1 MLTTMQRHG
10 WLTSTLQLVPVVA
23 IAAAA
28 MIAMAP
34 ADAGAAFNVK
44 TFQCAGT
51 GVDVDVSGLGNT
63 NVCVEGISDVDL
75 FCACRNTGG
84 QCPNAANKQTRG
96 AGAAANETLQPKNG
110 RVRTT
115 FSLQGVPPN
124 QTQDAVC
131 TAAAGT
137 PFGDLVVEG
146 PPLTCPGGQTA
157 ALVGSE
163 ATTTFTLCT
172 TTQQPGEDCTCTGQG
187 TLLAGPISCGPTES
201 TSTDVGA
208 DCVALFPEL
217 TDTP

>member
-1 MLTTMQRHG
+1 MKRHG
-10 WLTSTLQLVPVVA
+10 WLTSTLRLVPVVA

-44 TFQCAGT
+44 TFQCSSTGV

-63 NVCVEGISDVDL
+63 NVCVEGTSDVSL
-75 FCACRNTGG
+75 FCACENSGG
-84 QCPNAANKQTRG
+84 NCPNAANKQTRS

-115 FSLQGVPPN
+115 FSLQGVPPS
-124 QTQDAVC
+124 QTQDVVC

-137 PFGDLVVEG
+137 EVGDLTLAG
-146 PPLTCPGGQTA
+146 PPLSCPGGQKA
-157 ALVGSE
+157 ALVGSD

-172 TTQQPGEDCTCTGQG
+172 TTSQPGEECTCAGQ
-187 TLLAGPISCGPTES
+187 TPLTDPISCGPTTS

-217 TDTP
+217 

>member
-1 MLTTMQRHG
+1 MFTTVKRHR
-10 WLTSTLQLVPVVA
+10 WLASTLRFAPVIA

-44 TFQCAGT
+44 TFECSGT
-51 GVDVDVSGLGNT
+51 GVSVDVSGLGNT
-63 NVCVEGISDVDL
+63 NVCIEGTADVDL
-75 FCACRNTGG
+75 FCACENKGAN
-84 QCPNAANKQTRG
+84 CPNAANKQTRG
-96 AGAAANETLQPKNG
+96 AGAAASLALEPKNG

-115 FSLQGVPPN
+115 FSLEDVPPA
-124 QTQDAVC
+124 QTEDGVC

-137 PFGDLVVEG
+137 EFGDLVVAG
-146 PPLTCPGGQTA
+146 PPLNCPGGQKA

-163 ATTTFTLCT
+163 ATTAFTLCT
-172 TTQQPGEDCTCTGQG
+172 TPNQPGEDCTCVGQP
-187 TLLAGPISCGPTES
+187 LLAGPLSCGPTES
-201 TSTDVGA
+201 ISTDVQQ